1 RGGSCG
7 SAAAPGRAGGWHS
20 SRGRPAPRRS
30 SRDGDRPPRHR
41 VPRRRLRA
49 GRLPGPAAQ
58 RRVRQRPWRPA
69 GGGGSF
75 RCRAC
80 SLQMGAGGARRAG
93 LSPAGGRHT
102 MPHAGAG
109 LGRRRMPVAGARRA
123 APVRSSAGGGNRDV
137 RCSRIPAPATGRG
150 HTAAPE
156 EKPPMQQ
163 LELKDPAAFASEF
176 LRQTQLQG
184 FGALSKRDLELLV
197 FVLLERDG
205 AIDRNS
211 SNHAAAAQLRV
222 TPAKLR
228 ALRRDGYARW
238 RQLVAEPADEALR
251 RILGN
256 VLTEANL
263 RAGSSHVSERSRKE
277 GFLAVR
283 IEHPDDRQQ
292 FEQAVLDSGGLPVY
306 ERNRE
311 VLAVRFDTL
320 VALAERSGFL
330 QPDTEAVVAALRGLA
345 PASQELAELL
355 RKDITRI
362 TWADVRNTL
371 NSLGAKA
378 VAGSAEG
385 AVRGLLRVVFPFLP

>member
-1 RGGSCG
+1 
-7 SAAAPGRAGGWHS
+7 
-20 SRGRPAPRRS
+20 
-30 SRDGDRPPRHR
+30 
-41 VPRRRLRA
+41 
-49 GRLPGPAAQ
+49 
-58 RRVRQRPWRPA
+58 
-69 GGGGSF
+69 
-75 RCRAC
+75 
-80 SLQMGAGGARRAG
+80 
-93 LSPAGGRHT
+93 
-102 MPHAGAG
+102 
-109 LGRRRMPVAGARRA
+109 
-123 APVRSSAGGGNRDV
+123 
-137 RCSRIPAPATGRG
+137 
-150 HTAAPE
+150 
-156 EKPPMQQ
+156 MQQ

-205 AIDRNS
+205 AIDRNA

-251 RILGN
+251 RILGH
-256 VLTEANL
+256 VLTAANL
-263 RAGSSHVSERSRKE
+263 RSGSSHVSERSRKD

-292 FEQAVLDSGGLPVY
+292 FEQAILDAGGLPVY

-311 VLAVRFDTL
+311 VMAVRFDTL
-320 VALAERSGFL
+320 VALAERTGFL
-330 QPDTEAVVAALRGLA
+330 QQDTAAVVDALRSLA

-355 RKDITRI
+355 RRDVASLRWK
-362 TWADVRNTL
+362 DVRNAI

-378 VAGSAEG
+378 VAGSAEN
-385 AVRGLLRVVFPFLP
+385 ALRGLLKLVFPFLP